1 MTFLVWIAILV
12 LFVLSFVALVYPV
25 LPSVAAVWGGFIL
38 YHFLINSSQL
48 TTFFWVSM
56 LILTGILLI
65 ADIFAS
71 SLSVKKFGGTKQG
84 ERAAAIAVLVGS
96 FIFPPCGIIWLPFI
110 SVFLVELKQNQPIRD
125 AFRSSVGS
133 LVGFL
138 SGQLAEGIIQLAMI
152 IWFFFTIWF

>member
-96 FIFPPCGIIWLPFI
+96 FIFPPFGIILLPFI
-110 SVFLVELKQNQPIRD
+110 AVFLVELRQKQPIRD

-138 SGQLAEGIIQLAMI
+138 SGQFAEGIIQLAMI
-152 IWFFFTIWF
+152 LWFFFTIWF

>member
-96 FIFPPCGIIWLPFI
+96 FIFPPFGIILLPFI
-110 SVFLVELKQNQPIRD
+110 AVFLVELKQNQPIRD